1 MSSNRELINSIYH
14 IGDIFEYD
22 KDILLN
28 DALSYLEKIKTEL
41 LKTTDNEIIEACIDV
56 ICTAFL
62 HISDLYDFDISFLNE
77 YLNVESSQILE
88 NIITILGASG
98 KKQYRNVIS
107 NYLLSDNQNIV
118 DAAEE
123 ALETLDFMVQQ
134 KEH

>member
-1 MSSNRELINSIYH
+1 MSSDRQLVNSIYH

-28 DALSYLEKIKTEL
+28 DALNYLEKIKKEL
-41 LKTTDNEIIEACIDV
+41 LNTTNNEIIEACIDV

-62 HISDLYDFDISFLNE
+62 HISHLDDFDISFLNE

-88 NIITILGASG
+88 NIITILGSSG
-98 KKQYRNVIS
+98 KIQYRNIIS

-118 DAAEE
+118 DAAKE

>member
-1 MSSNRELINSIYH
+1 MSSDRELVNSIYH

-28 DALSYLEKIKTEL
+28 DALNYLEKIKKEL
-41 LKTTDNEIIEACIDV
+41 LNTTNNEIIEACIDV

-62 HISDLYDFDISFLNE
+62 HIPHLDDFDISFLDE

-88 NIITILGASG
+88 NIITILGSSG
-98 KKQYRNVIS
+98 KIQYRNVIRK
-107 NYLLSDNQNIV
+107 YLLSNNQNIV

-123 ALETLDFMVQQ
+123 AVETLDFMVQQ

>member
-1 MSSNRELINSIYH
+1 MSSDIEVINSIYH
-14 IGDIFEYD
+14 IGDILEYD

-28 DALSYLEKIKTEL
+28 GVLSYLENIKTQL
-41 LKTTDNEIIEACIDV
+41 INTTDNEIIEACIDV

-62 HISDLYDFDISFLNE
+62 HVSNLDDFDISFLNK
-77 YLNVESSQILE
+77 YLNIESSQILE

-98 KKQYRNVIS
+98 KIQYRNVIS
-107 NYLLSDNQNIV
+107 NYLISDNQNIV

-123 ALETLDFMVQQ
+123 ALETLDFMTQQ

>member
-1 MSSNRELINSIYH
+1 M
-14 IGDIFEYD
+14 
-22 KDILLN
+22 LN
-28 DALSYLEKIKTEL
+28 
-41 LKTTDNEIIEACIDV
+41 TTNNEIIGACIDV

-62 HISDLYDFDISFLNE
+62 HISHLEDFDISFLNE

-88 NIITILGASG
+88 NIITILGSSG
-98 KKQYRNVIS
+98 KIQYRNIIS

-118 DAAEE
+118 DAAKE